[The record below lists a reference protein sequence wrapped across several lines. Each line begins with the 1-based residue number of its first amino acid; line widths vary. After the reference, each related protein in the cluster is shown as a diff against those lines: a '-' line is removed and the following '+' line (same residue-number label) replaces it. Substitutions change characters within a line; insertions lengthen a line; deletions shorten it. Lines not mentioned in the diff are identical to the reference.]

1 MMLGFYGM
9 KIKNRFSGE
18 ITRSRIN
25 PDYKERFHKTLLT
38 SFHNHMRI
46 TRILTS
52 LTETGFGQYAKEL
65 CKFLKF

>member
-1 MMLGFYGM
+1 MMLAFYGM
-9 KIKNRFSGE
+9 KLKDRHTGE
-18 ITRSRIN
+18 IVRSRFPN
-25 PDYKERFHKTLLT
+25 YKERFFKTLLT

-52 LTETGFGQYAKEL
+52 LKETGFGKFAAEL